1 MFLYPPRPEKPIQP
15 ELIPVYEKMGTI
27 AQIKR
32 NGTCTVVDVDA
43 SGIPTFW
50 TRHKE
55 LHKAWTAPPHII
67 AYFKKFPD
75 SVIVA
80 ELLHNKHASVKDT
93 LYIFDVLVYKGND
106 LVGST
111 LKERLDIIK
120 KFPKGEGIWFA
131 KTYTKNLLKLYEGLT
146 DDIDE
151 GIVLKNPNARLKFC
165 FKDGLN
171 AADQVKC
178 RKSTKNYRH

>member
-1 MFLYPPRPEKPIQP
+1 MFLYPPRPEKAIQP
-15 ELIPVYEKMGTI
+15 ELIPVYEKMGSI

-32 NGTCTVVDVDA
+32 NGTCTVVDIDDEGV
-43 SGIPTFW
+43 PTFW

-55 LHKAWTAPPHII
+55 LHKAWDAPEHIVK
-67 AYFKKFPD
+67 YFSQFPD

-93 LYIFDVLVYKGND
+93 LYIFDVLVYKDND
-106 LVGST
+106 LVGT
-111 LKERLDIIK
+111 MLKERLEIIK
-120 KFPKGEGIWFA
+120 EFPKGKDIWFA
-131 KTYTKNLLKLYEGLT
+131 KTYTKNLLKLYNSLT

-165 FKDGLN
+165 FKDGTN
-171 AADQVKC
+171 ADWQVKC
-178 RKSTKNYRH
+178 RKGTKNYGF